1 MKTLYYFKSIL
12 IILFLLSSFNLFSQA
27 YLDFI
32 GGTGSQEYCGS
43 SVPSGTFALKLVGGN
58 CNQYSYT
65 WHNITGN
72 GCSSNE
78 PITQYISYPTQTTTY
93 SCSTDGTKI
102 TYYFTITVTYDNI
115 YDVSGGDC
123 CANYGNIYLSDS
135 NGSETYYYLY
145 KDGILYKTWY
155 GDGNSHTWTNEP
167 LGYYTIKS
175 FKDNCYTYMRGH
187 ASVDHSCCKNTTEIS
202 ENSIDKTIKVYPNPA
217 KEKVIIEIPTEG
229 NYLLFNSQGQVIKEI
244 LSNKENSIFEFN
256 NLTPGVYFIRS
267 NNLENNESIKF
278 TVIE

>member
-1 MKTLYYFKSIL
+1 
-12 IILFLLSSFNLFSQA
+12 LFSQA
-27 YLDFI
+27 YIDFI

-93 SCSTDGTKI
+93 SCSNDATKI
-102 TYYFTITVTYDNI
+102 TYYFTITVDNDPNI
-115 YDVSGGDC
+115 YNVSGGHC
-123 CANYGNIYLSDS
+123 CANYGNVYLSNSVAGRRYNLYKNGVFYSYINS
-135 NGSETYYYLY
+135 NGGPL
-145 KDGILYKTWY
+145 
-155 GDGNSHTWTNEP
+155 TWTNVP
-167 LGYYTIKS
+167 LGYYIVKS
-175 FKDNCYTYMRGH
+175 VYGSCLTQMSGY
-187 ASVDHSCCKNTTEIS
+187 AIVDHSCCKNTTEIS

-217 KEKVIIEIPTEG
+217 KEKVIIEIPTDG

-256 NLTPGVYFIRS
+256 NLTPGVYFIKS
-267 NNLENNESIKF
+267 NDLENNESIKF